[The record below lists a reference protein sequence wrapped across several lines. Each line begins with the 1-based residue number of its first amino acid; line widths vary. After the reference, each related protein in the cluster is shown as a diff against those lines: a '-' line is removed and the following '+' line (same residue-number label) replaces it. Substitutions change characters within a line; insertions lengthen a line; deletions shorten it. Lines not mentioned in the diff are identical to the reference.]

1 MHILGIA
8 MDKNDVISTLNDLIE
23 TCKNGEES
31 YKTCVADAVERQS
44 RLQTMFSDLQHG
56 CANAATELQDL
67 VRTQGGDPQTEGSDG
82 DALHR
87 GWVNLKMAFTQKS
100 DASVLVECER
110 GEDSTLRS
118 YRLALDRNLPADI
131 RVQIER
137 QYQGALV
144 NHDQIRTLRN
154 QLNVEA

>member
-1 MHILGIA
+1 
-8 MDKNDVISTLNDLIE
+8 MDKNDVISTLIDLIE

-31 YKTCVADAVERQS
+31 YKTCVTDAVERKS
-44 RLQTMFSDLQHG
+44 RLQTMFADLQRG
-56 CANAATELQDL
+56 RAIAVTELQDL
-67 VRTQGGDPQTEGSDG
+67 VRMQGGNPHINGSVV
-82 DALHR
+82 DAVNR
-87 GWVNLKMAFTQKS
+87 GWVNLKMAFIGKS

-154 QLNVEA
+154 QLNIEA